1 MRYPYVGITGF
12 ETIGQVNTMLDV
24 FERSQ
29 KELLNPIKYKLMI
42 GLMISYKTL
51 NDIPS
56 KWSSIWVPKENIK
69 HLFIEHPLACNAL
82 HYADYDGKTE
92 TKHLVS
98 AVGYGGRDIHALQ
111 LDMIWP
117 SDEMLSEL
125 KKEYPKIDIVL
136 QVSTPALAQV
146 EDDPSRLIKRLEEY
160 EGLIDFVLLDK
171 SMGRGKRMDALGLI
185 PFVDGIINSMLSLDI
200 TFAGG
205 LGPDT
210 LHLGQ
215 LLVNKYS
222 GLSIDAQAQLTLTG
236 NAMDPINWTR
246 AAKYLYKALK
256 MLSMRKI

>member
-1 MRYPYVGITGF
+1 MRHPYIGITDF
-12 ETIGQVNTMLDV
+12 ETIKQVNGMLNV
-24 FERSQ
+24 FEKAQ
-29 KELLNPIKYKLMI
+29 KELLNSIKYKLMI

-51 NDIPS
+51 NGMPS

-69 HLFIEHPLACNAL
+69 DLFIDHPLAYDAL

-98 AVGYGGRDIHALQ
+98 AVGYGGKNIHALQ

-117 SDEMLSEL
+117 SSEMLSEL
-125 KKEYPKIDIVL
+125 KREYPKIDIVL

-146 EDDPSRLIKRLEEY
+146 GDDPVRLIKRLEKY
-160 EGLIDFVLLDK
+160 EGLVDFVLLDK
-171 SMGRGKRMDALGLI
+171 SMGRGKGMDAFGLM
-185 PFVDGIINSMLSLDI
+185 PFVEAIINSTLSLNI

-215 LLVNKYS
+215 PLVNKYS

-236 NAMDPINWTR
+236 NAMDPIDWTR

-256 MLSMRKI
+256 MFSMGKM